1 MVQSKNPS
9 CLDIVPTS
17 LGTLLKHLQDYLM
30 TRLQILAAL
39 SDLASGFRLCF
50 FLFPMAIHMSVDLA
64 GHTLPFV
71 HHLTCV
77 HDLINQMSPSGPAM
91 LLQWWVIAGPTSTT
105 SSQQSPTIGHGLFPR
120 GWINSLPP
128 TAADPVIEMPPTETN
143 RPL

>member
-9 CLDIVPTS
+9 CLDLVPTS
-17 LGTLLKHLQDYLM
+17 LGTLLKHLQDYLI
-30 TRLQILAAL
+30 TRAPNIGCVEWFSLWLQTL
-39 SDLASGFRLCF
+39 F

-91 LLQWWVIAGPTSTT
+91 LLQWWATAGPTSTT

-120 GWINSLPP
+120 SWINPLPP